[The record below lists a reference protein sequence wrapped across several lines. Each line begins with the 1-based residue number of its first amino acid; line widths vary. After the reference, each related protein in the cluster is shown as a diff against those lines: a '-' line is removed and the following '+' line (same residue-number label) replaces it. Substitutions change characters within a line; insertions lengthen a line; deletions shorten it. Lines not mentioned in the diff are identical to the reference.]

1 VFLELEQ
8 SGVPMHIGAA
18 LIFDGSSLRDAH
30 GAFDVR
36 SVRSVLA
43 SRLHLAEKTRWR
55 VEPVPLSGRYVWVD
69 DDCFRLDYH
78 FRHVALP
85 PPGARAQLDAVST
98 DFFTRGLDLTRP
110 LWEILVVDGLE
121 DGRVA
126 ALCKFHHAMMDG
138 LAGVELLNLLLRLE
152 PSRQSETPYLWRA
165 RRQPGLRELVEG
177 ETRRRIGLARG
188 AAQALLGSLRNPG
201 ASLDATRSHALG
213 IAHTVRAMA
222 SPSTRLAF
230 NEALG
235 PSRAVEHFRI
245 ALGDVKKVRQRFGGT
260 INEFVLALVAGGLRR
275 YLQAQDWDVETLQAR
290 ALIPVST
297 RSDLERGEFG
307 NKIAVVVAELPVAE
321 PDPVGRLEAAC
332 RASARTKQSR
342 QALGTEVVTR
352 LAEWTRPA
360 LLTQALLLSMRLRA
374 ANLMVTNIRGPEAP
388 LYILDAPLLE
398 IYPVA
403 ELWPGQGLN
412 VAVFSYAGFLHFGIN
427 ADPDV
432 VEDADQF
439 CAALRSELAE
449 LTKLAS

>member
-85 PPGARAQLDAVST
+85 PPGARPQLDAVST

-245 ALGDVKKVRQRFGGT
+245 ELGDVKRVRQRFGGT

-342 QALGTEVVTR
+342 QALDEAGV
-352 LAEWTRPA
+352 AHPGPA
-360 LLTQALLLSMRLRA
+360 A
-374 ANLMVTNIRGPEAP
+374 
-388 LYILDAPLLE
+388 LDAPACCQLDGHEHPRPGGAAVHPRRATARDLSRGRALARPGSQRRGLQLRRLSALWHQRGSGRRRGRGPILRGAPQRARRADEASLLE
-398 IYPVA
+398 A
-403 ELWPGQGLN
+403 GL
-412 VAVFSYAGFLHFGIN
+412 S
-427 ADPDV
+427 
-432 VEDADQF
+432 
-439 CAALRSELAE
+439 
-449 LTKLAS
+449 